1 MKKLNN
7 KGITTI
13 EVIISFVL
21 VVIISAS
28 LFTTISAYNAKR
40 LTESYKSQ
48 IYTYKNQLTKIIQ
61 DDLIK
66 KGLVEV
72 TYKKYTSASDT
83 SKPFAFKSFV
93 SSASSVASS
102 LLSEVVSNF
111 LKESNIAVISDLSS
125 LPSFDSPAVS

>member
-66 KGLVEV
+66 NAENNF
-72 TYKKYTSASDT
+72 YYRE
-83 SKPFAFKSFV
+83 
-93 SSASSVASS
+93 
-102 LLSEVVSNF
+102 LLDI
-111 LKESNIAVISDLSS
+111 LK
-125 LPSFDSPAVS
+125 

>member
-83 SKPFAFKSFV
+83 SYSVLTEDKS
-93 SSASSVASS
+93 
-102 LLSEVVSNF
+102 SNNKMIIYQLDCT
-111 LKESNIAVISDLSS
+111 LKDGTNRRLVR
-125 LPSFDSPAVS
+125 